1 MSIIVLPRNL
11 PSNPTQIHLLYREKL
26 AGGDLLKVA
35 HAGIEFLYPDGQR
48 LVLHRTPDNNTYVS
62 TYAEFASGQNVQRT
76 KVAGSIKE
84 RMQRAYFC
92 LQQSKEYNALFANCE
107 HLTSFVINGESHSK
121 QLQAAALGAGVS
133 LAAACTV
140 LKDSPWWLKVAI
152 VTGGT
157 MAASYLSKEKRLPR
171 R

>member
-26 AGGDLLKVA
+26 AGGNLLKVA

-48 LVLHRTPDNNTYVS
+48 LVLHRTPDNNTHVS
-62 TYAEFASGQNVQRT
+62 TYEEFASGQYVQRT
-76 KVAGSIKE
+76 QVTGSIKDIE
-84 RMQRAYFC
+84 KRAYLC
-92 LQQSKEYNALFANCE
+92 LQQAKEYSALFANCE
-107 HLTSFVINGESHSK
+107 HLTSFVLKGEFHSK

-140 LKDSPWWLKVAI
+140 LKDSPWWVKFFVVA
-152 VTGGT
+152 GGT
-157 MAASYLSKEKRLPR
+157 MAASHLSKENRLPR